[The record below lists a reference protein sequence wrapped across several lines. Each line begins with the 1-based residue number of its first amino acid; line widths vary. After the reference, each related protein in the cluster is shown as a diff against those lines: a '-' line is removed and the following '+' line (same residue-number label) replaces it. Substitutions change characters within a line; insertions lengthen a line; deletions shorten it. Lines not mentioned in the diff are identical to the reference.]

1 MLYQAP
7 ITPFDGCGGGQT
19 RSDSSRVYHEHG
31 HCLQSYPAR
40 RDTFFDSS
48 ISMAATKTHSNP
60 RSTIHPCFSIVPDD
74 CCTPEA
80 VSPPPAYAPV
90 DNLAYS
96 SQIIP
101 EYPAGVAGSSMNRC
115 FWTSSPGG
123 YEVIDSSDGYG
134 GNHLIIMPPTMSPMR
149 ITGSGVSPSTTNHVH
164 STNAPLN
171 AYSDNRGAAP
181 EHEFERRSGLPSET
195 ALKSHGWGFDSAD
208 VYSSYNESISPPSPQ
223 HEPVPLNSRSTYSTL
238 AANIPYVSQTFA
250 LPSPSPKTLGG
261 ATPPRRPSPLKT
273 LEAARGWP
281 RHLTPPPYTKGHA
294 TAHSKD
300 PLLEFRPPKL
310 STIKKN
316 AEKKQIMAC
325 LFCRERKIA
334 CGRPPE
340 GSEDP
345 TCNQCARRSHKCEY
359 PTESRRGLHRRA
371 AYRNNKAH
379 DVNGFN

>member
-19 RSDSSRVYHEHG
+19 RSDSSRVYYEHG
-31 HCLQSYPAR
+31 RCLQSYPAR
-40 RDTFFDSS
+40 RDTFFNSG
-48 ISMAATKTHSNP
+48 ISMAATKAH
-60 RSTIHPCFSIVPDD
+60 TIHPCFSIVPDD

-80 VSPPPAYAPV
+80 VSPPLAYAPV

-96 SQIIP
+96 SQNIP
-101 EYPAGVAGSSMNRC
+101 EHPAGVAGSSTNRS
-115 FWTSSPGG
+115 FWTSSPDD

-134 GNHLIIMPPTMSPMR
+134 GNHIITMPPTMSPMR
-149 ITGSGVSPSTTNHVH
+149 LPGSWN
-164 STNAPLN
+164 
-171 AYSDNRGAAP
+171 YSDKHGAAP
-181 EHEFERRSGLPSET
+181 KHQFERRSGVPSEA
-195 ALKSHGWGFDSAD
+195 ALKSHGWDLDSAD
-208 VYSSYNESISPPSPQ
+208 VYGSYNEPVGPPSPQ
-223 HEPVPLNSRSTYSTL
+223 HEPVPLSSRSTYSTL

-250 LPSPSPKTLGG
+250 MPSPSSKTLGG

-273 LEAARGWP
+273 LEAARSWP
-281 RHLTPPPYTKGHA
+281 RQLTPPPYTKGYA

-300 PLLEFRPPKL
+300 PLLEFTPPKL

-316 AEKKQIMAC
+316 AEKKQILAC

-345 TCNQCARRSHKCEY
+345 TCK
-359 PTESRRGLHRRA
+359 
-371 AYRNNKAH
+371 
-379 DVNGFN
+379 